1 MNKDQIYTVIA
12 VSFNTNSFGLKS
24 IVLLS
29 DDGTQALSILK
40 SPYAGDKLPSPGDDV
55 TLNQLGTYECP
66 RHLPAVDPQTALK
79 IIRTYKKKARVTA

>member
-24 IVLLS
+24 ILLLS
-29 DDGTQALSILK
+29 SSGDGLEVLK

-55 TLNQLGTYECP
+55 TLNRLGSYECP
-66 RHLPAVDPQTALK
+66 RELPAVDSRTASK